1 ETSSR
6 SSLVAYGIEACY
18 KFHGFEISKQQS
30 VDLGAGVVGG
40 LLTWTDTT
48 DKTTWT
54 TLYWHWAIKTTR
66 GTRWERVT
74 LLLQDAGFANSKSPP
89 LAPRR
94 PRQSE
99 RPVSAPLAG
108 GKDGARGDRL
118 SQARLFLVAFAREL
132 VTQRAPAQS

>member
-1 ETSSR
+1 
-6 SSLVAYGIEACY
+6 
-18 KFHGFEISKQQS
+18 
-30 VDLGAGVVGG
+30 G

-54 TLYWHWAIKTTR
+54 TLYWHWPIKTTR

-74 LLLQDAGFANSKSPP
+74 LLLQDADFAKFKSPP
-89 LAPRR
+89 LDSSIT
-94 PRQSE
+94 RQFELS
-99 RPVSAPLAG
+99 VSDALAG
-108 GKDGARGDRL
+108 GKDGALRDRL

>member
-1 ETSSR
+1 
-6 SSLVAYGIEACY
+6 YGIEACY

-40 LLTWTDTT
+40 LLTWTDTA

-54 TLYWHWAIKTTR
+54 TLYWHWPIKTTR

-74 LLLQDAGFANSKSPP
+74 LLLQDADFAKFKSPP
-89 LAPRR
+89 LDSSIPGR
-94 PRQSE
+94 SE
-99 RPVSAPLAG
+99 RSGSDAPAG
-108 GKDGARGDRL
+108 GKAGALGARL